1 MESSTPTYSV
11 TAKAYR
17 MVWRWH
23 FYAGLIVMPV
33 LMLMALTGG
42 LYLFQDQIEG
52 AINRPL
58 LTVEAR
64 SQSLLPE
71 AWAHAA
77 SAATPGRVTAVAT
90 PADPTRSAQV
100 MIKTPS
106 GASRTVYIDPH
117 TGRVLGHI
125 DNGGIMQVVKRLH
138 SLDIAGPIAN
148 LMVEVVAGWAIVM
161 VATGI
166 VLWWPKG
173 VKGGVVTVRGKPNQ
187 RLFWRDSHAVIG
199 IFAGVIIV
207 FLAATGM
214 PWSAFWG
221 KEVRSITTQAGWG
234 RPPAPNAI
242 DVHADH
248 NPGRRLVPWALEE
261 TAMGEMPGMDHH
273 ARLTLNDAVMAAD
286 AAHLPR
292 PYIVGLPKGKI
303 DAWTASY
310 LPVRAEGMRTLYLS
324 PSTGEVLGDVGF
336 SRFGPAAKAIEW
348 GIAVHQGKEFGLI
361 NKLVMLAGCIA
372 IWLLGISAIVMWW
385 KRRPKGRLAAPP
397 RPIDKRTY
405 KALAAVV
412 VPLGLLY
419 PLVGASMLIVLALDL
434 AVSRARL
441 FLTSKRVVHG

>member
-1 MESSTPTYSV
+1 
-11 TAKAYR
+11 
-17 MVWRWH
+17 
-23 FYAGLIVMPV
+23 
-33 LMLMALTGG
+33 
-42 LYLFQDQIEG
+42 
-52 AINRPL
+52 
-58 LTVEAR
+58 
-64 SQSLLPE
+64 
-71 AWAHAA
+71 
-77 SAATPGRVTAVAT
+77 
-90 PADPTRSAQV
+90 
-100 MIKTPS
+100 
-106 GASRTVYIDPH
+106 
-117 TGRVLGHI
+117 
-125 DNGGIMQVVKRLH
+125 
-138 SLDIAGPIAN
+138 
-148 LMVEVVAGWAIVM
+148 
-161 VATGI
+161 
-166 VLWWPKG
+166 
-173 VKGGVVTVRGKPNQ
+173 
-187 RLFWRDSHAVIG
+187 
-199 IFAGVIIV
+199 
-207 FLAATGM
+207 
-214 PWSAFWG
+214 
-221 KEVRSITTQAGWG
+221 
-234 RPPAPNAI
+234 
-242 DVHADH
+242 
-248 NPGRRLVPWALEE
+248 
-261 TAMGEMPGMDHH
+261 
-273 ARLTLNDAVMAAD
+273 MAAD